1 LPASTIGPVLR
12 IFFLAHSQFFSIWAV
27 LSSSFGNFDASS
39 RYGLSVQRDGQ
50 VLARPRFEPISES

>member
-1 LPASTIGPVLR
+1 LR